1 MEWFARTGERRRI
14 PVVGGD
20 GFECAVLRTKISE
33 VGIAERAMHV
43 AQMRVG
49 TVKRDELLA
58 VWKGKRLEND
68 SVDDAE
74 DRGVGADTQRECED
88 DDRGAAGLL
97 REHTK
102 C

>member
-1 MEWFARTGERRRI
+1 MEWFARAGERRRI

-20 GFECAVLRTKISE
+20 GFECAVLRAKISE

-43 AQMRVG
+43 AKMRVG

-58 VWKGKRLEND
+58 VGKGKGLEND

-74 DRGVGADTQRECED
+74 DCGVSADTQREREND
-88 DDRGAAGLL
+88 NRGEAGLL
-97 REHTK
+97 REHT
-102 C
+102 